1 MKREMPRNR
10 LKKLAL
16 FVALLF
22 VLAPMV
28 QAQVGAI
35 RTLKDLGT
43 TSTPSGCHSTY
54 EVPVRVEEKV
64 QRVEID
70 DALQAQPQNGMPY
83 FDQLQGYDSN
93 ITSTCFEQ

>member
-1 MKREMPRNR
+1 MPRNR

-43 TSTPSGCHSTY
+43 TSMPSGCHSTY
-54 EVPVRVEEKV
+54 ELPVRIEEKAPK
-64 QRVEID
+64 VEID
-70 DALQAQPQNGMPY
+70 DALHAIPQNGMPY
-83 FDQLQGYDSN
+83 IGLMH
-93 ITSTCFEQ
+93 STTRQISSSCVEQ

>member
-1 MKREMPRNR
+1 MKRKR
-10 LKKLAL
+10 LESKTKSKAL

-22 VLAPMV
+22 ALAPMA

-43 TSTPSGCHSTY
+43 TGTPSGCHATY
-54 EVPVRVEEKV
+54 EIPVRIDAEAP
-64 QRVEID
+64 RVEIV